1 MSQSFFLEVLC
12 LNFSPGQKIKHLRSM
27 AVTSILQNSALRI
40 ENLVLPYQLL
50 RCRPLFRLMQVAPPS
65 DWFSNCACFMN
76 VPHLCVIT
84 HRNVV
89 TCSTRDV
96 LNCAKQSFVPVWVCQ
111 SFFFQKKKKFS
122 NSVLS
127 FIFQNIKSV
136 SLRDTL
142 RHCKKISILV
152 ADIGEKNVTQ
162 SSYSWNHHKCF
173 VIFIAMKWISIS
185 FKDWKA

>member
-1 MSQSFFLEVLC
+1 MAGVLLLLGHFLSKHSMSQSFFLEVLC

-50 RCRPLFRLMQVAPPS
+50 RCCRPLFRLMQVAPPS
-65 DWFSNCACFMN
+65 DWFSKCAFFMN

-111 SFFFQKKKKFS
+111 SFFFKRKKSSAILCYHLFFKMRVFHECAAF
-122 NSVLS
+122 V
-127 FIFQNIKSV
+127 
-136 SLRDTL
+136 
-142 RHCKKISILV
+142 RHH
-152 ADIGEKNVTQ
+152 
-162 SSYSWNHHKCF
+162 SS
-173 VIFIAMKWISIS
+173 
-185 FKDWKA
+185 